1 MKKAKID
8 KEKVDARNH
17 ENLVDQFKLRKKT
30 VTSRDIQAARQ
41 KMKAEQKAQVDNT
54 RVIKRVRDDRRRTST
69 PLPALFARVCGICAP
84 ICAAFVHTSVRPL
97 FTYVCV

>member
-30 VTSRDIQAARQ
+30 VTSHDIQAARQ
-41 KMKAEQKAQVDNT
+41 KMKEEQKQQVDNT
-54 RVIKRVRDDRRRTST
+54 RVSKRACDVRRRTST
-69 PLPALFARVCGICAP
+69 PPPALFAHVCGLCSHM
-84 ICAAFVHTSVRPL
+84 CV
-97 FTYVCV
+97 YVCDLP